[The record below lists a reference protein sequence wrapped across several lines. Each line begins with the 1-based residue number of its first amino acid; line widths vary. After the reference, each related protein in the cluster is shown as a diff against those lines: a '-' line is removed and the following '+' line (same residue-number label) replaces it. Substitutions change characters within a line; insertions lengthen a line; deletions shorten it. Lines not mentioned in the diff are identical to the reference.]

1 MAFAD
6 SDLIVVTGAN
16 GHVAQHVVSQLLSF
30 HAPVRIRGTVRS
42 SMVAQK
48 LYAAFEPFVSSGR
61 LEIVIVPDLTVDG
74 AFDDATQ
81 GATHVA
87 HIASPLNMAP
97 ENVENDLL
105 IPAIKGNVCILESI
119 MKQIGIKAVVIT
131 SSFVAAFDARH
142 GFREGYTYSSADW
155 NPISYDEAADPMHD
169 MSQYPE
175 MWRPWITY
183 MASRKFAEKAA
194 WDFYR
199 KHQPTWA
206 LSTLL
211 PSFIGGPF
219 VLPLTKG
226 TDGLTF
232 STGLIR
238 RTALGGEPLFR
249 NGFPYWVDVRDVA
262 KAHIQALI
270 TPAAW
275 GQRLM
280 LGPWPLLFSDIARIV
295 REHYPEMNPSR
306 EKKQQVHHYS
316 IDSGSSLSILGIDSW
331 ISPEQMS
338 IDLIKQLKWI
348 GLGDAL

>member
-1 MAFAD
+1 MAFTD
-6 SDLIVVTGAN
+6 SDLVVVTGAN
-16 GHVAQHVVSQLLSF
+16 GHVAQHVISQLLSS
-30 HAPVRIRGTVRS
+30 HTPVRIRGTVRS

-48 LYAAFEPFVSSGR
+48 LYAAFEPFVSGGR
-61 LEIVIVPDLTVDG
+61 LEIAIVPDLTVDG
-74 AFDDATQ
+74 AFDDALQ
-81 GATHVA
+81 DATYVA
-87 HIASPLNMAP
+87 HIASPLNISP

-105 IPAIKGNVCILESI
+105 IPAIKGNICILESI
-119 MKQIGIKAVVIT
+119 IKQTGIKAVVIT

-155 NPISYDEAADPMHD
+155 NPISYDEAADPRYD

-183 MASRKFAEKAA
+183 MASRTLAEKAA

-226 TDGLTF
+226 ADSLTF
-232 STGLIR
+232 STGLIWK
-238 RTALGGEPLFR
+238 TALGGEPLFH
-249 NGFPYWVDVRDVA
+249 NDFPHWVDVRDVA

-270 TPAAW
+270 IPAAW
-275 GQRLM
+275 GRRLM

-295 REHYPEMNPSR
+295 QKHYPDMNSTR
-306 EKKQQVHHYS
+306 ENQQVHHYS
-316 IDSGSSLSILGIDSW
+316 IDSGSSLSILGMDSW
-331 ISPEQMS
+331 TSPDQMI
-338 IDLIKQLKWI
+338 IDLIEQLKRT
-348 GLGDAL
+348 ALSDVL

>member
-1 MAFAD
+1 MPFTN
-6 SDLIVVTGAN
+6 SDLVVVTGAN

-30 HAPVRIRGTVRS
+30 HAPVRVRGTVRS

-48 LYAAFEPFVSSGR
+48 LYAAFESFVSSGR
-61 LEIVIVPDLTVDG
+61 LEIAIVPDLTVDG
-74 AFDDATQ
+74 AFDDALQ
-81 GATHVA
+81 GATYVA
-87 HIASPLNMAP
+87 HIASPLNMSP

-105 IPAIKGNVCILESI
+105 IPAIKGNICILESI
-119 MKQIGIKAVVIT
+119 MKQTGIKAVVIT

-142 GFREGYTYSSADW
+142 GFREGYAYSSADW
-155 NPISYDEAADPMHD
+155 NPISYDEAADPRHD
-169 MSQYPE
+169 MSQYQE
-175 MWRPWITY
+175 MWRPWVTY
-183 MASRKFAEKAA
+183 MASRKLAEKAA

-226 TDGLTF
+226 TDSLTF
-232 STGLIR
+232 STGLIW
-238 RTALGGEPLFR
+238 RTALGNEPLFH
-249 NGFPYWVDVRDVA
+249 NDFPHWVDVRDVA

-275 GQRLM
+275 GRRLM

-295 REHYPEMNPSR
+295 RKHYPEMSPSR
-306 EKKQQVHHYS
+306 EKQEVHHYS
-316 IDSGSSLSILGIDSW
+316 IDSVSSLSILGMNSW
-331 ISPEQMS
+331 ISPEQM
-338 IDLIKQLKWI
+338 IVNLIKQLKRTT
-348 GLGDAL
+348 LSDAL